1 VYNFW
6 SEKGSKIISGT
17 QVAIAG
23 MDTYRPDIVDYCLS
37 LLAAQFGLN
46 SLRFRRYNAVIMLL
60 KSAFWIRFSSGQNYS
75 GLQADR
81 VKDRDK
87 KWNGRGD

>member
-1 VYNFW
+1 VYNFR
-6 SEKGSKIISGT
+6 SEKGSKIISGA

-46 SLRFRRYNAVIMLL
+46 SLRFRRYSTYRTMLD
-60 KSAFWIRFSSGQNYS
+60 WIQVEYNIALITEIQS
-75 GLQADR
+75 
-81 VKDRDK
+81 
-87 KWNGRGD
+87 